1 MLVELSVVEQR
12 YSAVRDVIGGLS
24 VSEVARMNG
33 VTRQTVH
40 RWLRRYANDGMAG
53 LVNTSNKPDCGFSS
67 LPSIA
72 VPRHA
77 RPRCRRV
84 RDPGAQH
91 PKALSRRRPPR
102 RDARCENGVV
112 NRIGVTRCLLA
123 AILFGASAPAASKLA
138 GDVPTLVLAGLLYL
152 GAGLAV
158 LPAVLRRPPT
168 RQALQRDWRPALVA
182 VIAGGAVGPAL
193 LVAGLARTS
202 AATASILLNL
212 ELAATVLL
220 AATIFREHLGRR
232 VAMGAALV
240 TGAGM
245 ILVWEPG
252 AEVSVGALLIAAA
265 CVAWGIDNGVTAK
278 IDQLGP
284 EHVVLLKGAIAGAAN
299 LMLGLA
305 FADDITGISAGAVV
319 AALAVGA
326 AGYGASIVLWVK
338 GARDLGAARGQLI
351 FATAPFI
358 GVLIAWVALGEAV
371 AWVQLVAVAL
381 AAAGVAMSIESAHEH
396 GHRHEP
402 VEHEHNDDHHDHH
415 HDVPAQA
422 RHTHQHRHVER
433 THAHP
438 HVPDLHHRHPHD
450 H

>member
-1 MLVELSVVEQR
+1 M
-12 YSAVRDVIGGLS
+12 
-24 VSEVARMNG
+24 
-33 VTRQTVH
+33 
-40 RWLRRYANDGMAG
+40 
-53 LVNTSNKPDCGFSS
+53 
-67 LPSIA
+67 
-72 VPRHA
+72 
-77 RPRCRRV
+77 
-84 RDPGAQH
+84 
-91 PKALSRRRPPR
+91 
-102 RDARCENGVV
+102 

-123 AILFGASAPAASKLA
+123 AVLFGASAPAASKLA

-158 LPAVLRRPPT
+158 VPAVVREPPT
-168 RQALQRDWRPALVA
+168 RQALRRDWQPALVA

-232 VAMGAALV
+232 VVIGAALV

-252 AEVSVGALLIAAA
+252 AEVSIGALLIAAA

-305 FADDITGISAGAVV
+305 FSSGATGISVGEIV

-326 AGYGASIVLWVK
+326 VGYGASIVLWVK
-338 GARDLGAARGQLI
+338 GARDLGAARGQVI

-358 GVLIAWVALGEAV
+358 GALIAWVALGEAV
-371 AWVQLVAVAL
+371 SWVQLVAVVL
-381 AAAGVAMSIESAHEH
+381 AAAGVAVSIESAHEH
-396 GHRHEP
+396 AHHHEP
-402 VEHEHNDDHHDHH
+402 VEHEHEHSHDDDHHDHH
-415 HDVPAQA
+415 HDDLTQG
-422 RHTHQHRHVER
+422 RHTHQHRHQPR
-433 THAHP
+433 THVHP
-438 HVPDLHHRHPHD
+438 HVPDLHHRHRHD
-450 H
+450 E